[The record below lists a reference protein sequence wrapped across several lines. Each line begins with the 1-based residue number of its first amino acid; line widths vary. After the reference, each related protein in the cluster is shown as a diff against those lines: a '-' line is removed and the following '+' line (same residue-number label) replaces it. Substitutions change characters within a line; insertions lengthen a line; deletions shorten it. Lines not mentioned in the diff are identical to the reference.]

1 MRALLFILLCLA
13 AVPSMG
19 LDVGEGR
26 RKGPKYP
33 LTYYLVNPELP
44 CPLNVSREN
53 DSVLRLWV
61 DGPQSVG
68 LSAEE
73 SEEWLSYETPGHRD
87 IRLLENITDR
97 FRPTAK
103 VRRTRSRLLE
113 KWTGLARIKNYRIE
127 EAWGMY
133 GFFVN
138 GYPMF
143 STAEGNPY
151 TPRGSMEESFA
162 GIVTESVLSQ
172 LYPEMYLR
180 FHGHH
185 VMDGHNTES
194 KDSYDIYVTMNQD
207 VMRVEYKSSESGIIV
222 DKYAIDLLYDIGV
235 RNPGIHIGKLIYTTR
250 GDCPVGVDKKAYDRM
265 MKYTPC
271 LEGKIFQILTLDRCA
286 FSDAYVDDI
295 WFIRQT
301 SEIEKR
307 TVFEI
312 DVEKPMSQWR
322 FTIEGKEIPWQDMG
336 IPCAKGRL
344 FRGDDCR

>member
-113 KWTGLARIKNYRIE
+113 KWTGLSRIKNYSPKYTIN
-127 EAWGMY
+127 GNVY
-133 GFFVN
+133 FIN
-138 GYPMF
+138 GYPMIE
-143 STAEGNPY
+143 TRLGNPY
-151 TPRGSMEESFA
+151 TLQGTMGFPFIEDA
-162 GIVTESVLSQ
+162 LAH
-172 LYPEMYLR
+172 LYPGTYLQFLKDADSNGDEYDMEVR
-180 FHGHH
+180 IGH
-185 VMDGHNTES
+185 
-194 KDSYDIYVTMNQD
+194 DI
-207 VMRVEYKSSESGIIV
+207 MRVQYFEWDSGMMIV
-222 DKYAIDLLYDIGV
+222 DKYAIDLLDALGPK
-235 RNPGIHIGKLIYTTR
+235 NPGIRIGKLVYTTR
-250 GDCPVGVDKKAYDRM
+250 GERDPAADKKAYEAF
-265 MKYTPC
+265 KKACP
-271 LEGKIFQILTLDRCA
+271 LFEGKRFQMITLD
-286 FSDAYVDDI
+286 SVPLSNAYIDDI
-295 WFIRQT
+295 WLIRMKLDV
-301 SEIEKR
+301 EKR
-307 TVFEI
+307 TFFKI
-312 DVEKPMSQWR
+312 DRQKGK
-322 FTIEGKEIPWQDMG
+322 FTLSIDGKEIPWDIYG
-336 IPCAKGRL
+336 NSCGRGDEI
-344 FRGDDCR
+344 FRGDRRFEHYENSK